1 MTKIILVCNQGMS
14 TSLMAKR
21 MEAAGGGEYSVTAYS
36 EREYLNHMDGVRCIL
51 VGPQVRYLKDG
62 IRKDINNQCPV
73 ESINP
78 RDYGMMNGERALA
91 QAKQLIADFYA

>member
-1 MTKIILVCNQGMS
+1 MTKIILVCNEGMS

-21 MEAAGGGEYSVTAYS
+21 MEAYS

-78 RDYGMMNGERALA
+78 RDYGMMNGEKVLKTALEHL
-91 QAKQLIADFYA
+91 KS